1 MPTIFPIPALKDN
14 YIWTILDTQSN
25 QAWVVDPGD
34 ATPVITTLSQKQL
47 ILSGILI
54 THHHWDHTGGIPELL
69 NHFGE
74 IPVVGSYQSQNPHIS
89 HPVKENDTVTCFNY
103 QLKAIEIPG
112 HTLDHTA
119 YCGENSLFSG
129 DTLFSAGCG
138 KIFEGTPE
146 MMYHSLQKLFQLNDE
161 TQIYCGHEYTLANL
175 HFAQQVEPH
184 NEYIQKKI
192 IAVKNSLQQE
202 KPTLPSLL
210 AEEKNI
216 NPFFRCHVKDVI
228 DATEKFAQ
236 KKLHNASEVFAYLR
250 EWKNGF
256 RLV

>member
-1 MPTIFPIPALKDN
+1 MQTIFPIPALKDN
-14 YIWTILDTQSN
+14 YIWALLDTQSN

-54 THHHWDHTGGIPELL
+54 THHHWDHSNGIPELL
-69 NHFGE
+69 NHFGK
-74 IPVVGSYQSQNPHIS
+74 IPVVGSYKSPNPHIS
-89 HPVKENDTVTCFNY
+89 HPVKESDTITCFDSTF
-103 QLKAIEIPG
+103 KAIEIPG

-119 YCGENSLFSG
+119 YYNENSLFCG

-175 HFAQQVEPH
+175 QFAQHVEPH
-184 NEYIQKKI
+184 NEFIKKKTI
-192 IAVKNSLQQE
+192 EVKQILQRS
-202 KPTLPSLL
+202 KPTLPSILT
-210 AEEKNI
+210 EEKNI
-216 NPFFRCHVKDVI
+216 NPFLRCQVETVI
-228 DATEKFAQ
+228 DAVEKFAG
-236 KKLHNASEVFAYLR
+236 KKLNTPVDIFSHLR

-256 RLV
+256 R